1 MSFFRPHKSKPRQF
15 NYIPRHYDPV
25 KEEREL
31 RRKELH
37 GTSTEDDYEDYVPG
51 KYIRTQ
57 REAREIARESENK
70 SSTVSKMRN
79 MMIIGGV
86 IVLFALIIMPRI
98 VNFAEMAKEEN
109 KAKEAERRRQVAII
123 EEYENIKGIDNAQEL
138 MMSMDDKEAWQRRT
152 NIDGDELIRR
162 QQLEFQ
168 VFDIITT
175 EMEGQEQSVIDAAL
189 EEALKSPEEWL
200 QKRVAKGN

>member
-79 MMIIGGV
+79 MMIIGGIVV
-86 IVLFALIIMPRI
+86 IFALIIMPRI

-109 KAKEAERRRQVAII
+109 KAKEAERRRQVVTI
-123 EEYENIKGIDNAQEL
+123 EEYNNIKGIDNAQEL
-138 MMSMDDKEAWQRRT
+138 MMLKDDMDAWQRRT
-152 NIDGDELIRR
+152 NIEGDELIRK

-189 EEALKSPEEWL
+189 EEALKNPEEWL
-200 QKRVAKGN
+200 QKRAAKGN